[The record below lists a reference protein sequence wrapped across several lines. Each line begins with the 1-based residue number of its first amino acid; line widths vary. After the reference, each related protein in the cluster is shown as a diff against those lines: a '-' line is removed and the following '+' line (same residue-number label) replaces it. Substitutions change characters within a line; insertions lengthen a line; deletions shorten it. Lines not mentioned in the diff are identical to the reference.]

1 MHELLKID
9 SKEFNL
15 SQERISDLIEPFIP
29 FADKYLK
36 FIPQIE
42 ELKKIESITPEIVA
56 KAKRLRLDIRP
67 IRTEAEKVKDTE
79 KKMYL
84 QVWNAI
90 QKSFNIIKDVV
101 SEQEEAL
108 EKIENHFIN
117 LEKERVAKLQIERI
131 EILKPFEVENLENLK
146 LWEMDEII
154 FNNFL
159 EWAKKSF
166 QDKKEAKEKER
177 QKEAKEK
184 LFYER
189 KLKIAPYSQFMI
201 WELDFNLKI
210 ETSEEEFE
218 KLLNFLIQAKKA
230 DDLEKE
236 FQKQENDRLKKEADD
251 AKKIADDLEKEKQEK
266 ADLIIKNQL
275 ENERLKNEQ
284 AYKDFLEKN
293 KWLFDK
299 IIKEDWKVVLYKK
312 VAEFIIPNQN

>member
-67 IRTEAEKVKDTE
+67 IRTEADKVKDTE

-146 LWEMDEII
+146 LWEMDEIV

-159 EWAKKSF
+159 EWAKKAF
-166 QDKKEAKEKER
+166 QDKKDNEEREKQR
-177 QKEAKEK
+177 QAKEK
-184 LFYER
+184 LFYDR
-189 KLKIAPYSQFMI
+189 KLKIAPYSQFML
-201 WELDFNLKI
+201 WELEFNLSI

-230 DDLEKE
+230 DDIEKE
-236 FQKQENDRLKKEADD
+236 MQKQENERLKKEADE

-299 IIKEDWKVVLYKK
+299 IVKEDWKVVLYKK
-312 VAEFIIPNQN
+312 VAEFVIPNQN